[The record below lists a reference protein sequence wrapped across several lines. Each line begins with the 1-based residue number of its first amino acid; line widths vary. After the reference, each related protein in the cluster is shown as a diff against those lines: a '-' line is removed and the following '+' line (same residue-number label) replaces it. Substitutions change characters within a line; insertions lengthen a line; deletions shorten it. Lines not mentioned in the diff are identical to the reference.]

1 MVKSTYA
8 TWIKS
13 RAQIRMNN
21 NKKLKQ
27 QIRKKFP
34 WRWSFQYN
42 QISTKE
48 NICYKKFY
56 FPINKICS
64 MVQFFRP

>member
-21 NKKLKQ
+21 NKKFQQ

-34 WRWSFQYN
+34 WRN

-48 NICYKKFY
+48 NICYTKFY

-64 MVQFFRP
+64 MVKFFRS